1 MMKIVITMNRMSL
14 YGPILKCLLKL
25 SKCE

>member
-1 MMKIVITMNRMSL
+1 MSL